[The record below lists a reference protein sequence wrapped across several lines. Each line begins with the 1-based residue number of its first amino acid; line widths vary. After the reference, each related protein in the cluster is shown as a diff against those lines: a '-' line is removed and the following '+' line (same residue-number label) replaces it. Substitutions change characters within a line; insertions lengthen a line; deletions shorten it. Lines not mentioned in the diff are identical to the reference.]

1 MKLLQLA
8 LLVLLIL
15 LLRKLFWC
23 LLWLWRYYHGQETP
37 DPISFLPRR
46 SGSCR
51 QGCRGSTGA
60 DYTYWT
66 TATSYSRQ

>member
-37 DPISFLPRR
+37 DPISFLP
-46 SGSCR
+46 GVL
-51 QGCRGSTGA
+51 GGF
-60 DYTYWT
+60 
-66 TATSYSRQ
+66 

>member
-46 SGSCR
+46 SGMIFDEHVR
-51 QGCRGSTGA
+51 QAQNDGDRA
-60 DYTYWT
+60 K
-66 TATSYSRQ
+66 